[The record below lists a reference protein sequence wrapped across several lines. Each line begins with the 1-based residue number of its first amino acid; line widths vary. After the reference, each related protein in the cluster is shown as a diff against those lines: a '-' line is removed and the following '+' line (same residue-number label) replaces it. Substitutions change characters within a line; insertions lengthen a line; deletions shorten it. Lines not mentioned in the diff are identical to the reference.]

1 MYTANII
8 DVLNSGNGGIATSS
22 TSGTTSGDSSV
33 RVYDT
38 AIGGNGGSHTNYS
51 GMANSGGN
59 GGAASST
66 AIGNNIGSQTVTV
79 NSTAIGGNGGGGYGT
94 GVSGLGGYATSNASA
109 TSTAGY
115 ANASANATGGNG
127 ISLPNLIDSVAF
139 ATGGAGSQANA
150 TASSTDISIV
160 ANTQVNSSVSGSSD
174 SIATIGQQDPL
185 GISASNKEAVAFGA
199 ALPQLADMTATLVA
213 DPNTLKNFD
222 LGGNSQMWMLGQM
235 GVLNTSLANGLHD
248 YHSTLNLN
256 INTTS
261 ITNSQD
267 ILLGLINPLLGN
279 NSFLSGNGDSLTF
292 SYTISGNAGSRSMS
306 NVFNSTNI
314 AQASSFFND
323 NTLNLGA
330 LSSYSHNSML
340 SLVFN
345 LDLQTQVNG
354 AGVDFGM
361 VLGNSTL
368 GSGHVS
374 AVPLPSAVWLFLTGM
389 LGFMGF
395 QKRRHIA

>member
-1 MYTANII
+1 M
-8 DVLNSGNGGIATSS
+8 
-22 TSGTTSGDSSV
+22 
-33 RVYDT
+33 
-38 AIGGNGGSHTNYS
+38 
-51 GMANSGGN
+51 
-59 GGAASST
+59 
-66 AIGNNIGSQTVTV
+66 
-79 NSTAIGGNGGGGYGT
+79 
-94 GVSGLGGYATSNASA
+94 
-109 TSTAGY
+109 
-115 ANASANATGGNG
+115 
-127 ISLPNLIDSVAF
+127 
-139 ATGGAGSQANA
+139 
-150 TASSTDISIV
+150 
-160 ANTQVNSSVSGSSD
+160 
-174 SIATIGQQDPL
+174 
-185 GISASNKEAVAFGA
+185 
-199 ALPQLADMTATLVA
+199 
-213 DPNTLKNFD
+213 
-222 LGGNSQMWMLGQM
+222 
-235 GVLNTSLANGLHD
+235 
-248 YHSTLNLN
+248 
-256 INTTS
+256 
-261 ITNSQD
+261 
-267 ILLGLINPLLGN
+267 GLINPLLGN